1 MFSCIKYKFGG
12 DLNRKHVIKK
22 RNNSGKELLLSKN
35 DEKTKKTHNS
45 ERTGGSKNKPHS
57 REIISENVPV
67 TDRRDTDDHI
77 DKDVTVDTDEGWYSR
92 DVSDMSDY
100 LSYQV

>member
-1 MFSCIKYKFGG
+1 MS
-12 DLNRKHVIKK
+12 D
-22 RNNSGKELLLSKN
+22 KELSN
-35 DEKTKKTHNS
+35 MRRRYETAT
-45 ERTGGSKNKPHS
+45 
-57 REIISENVPV
+57 V